1 MDEKL
6 DRPLVI
12 IKVRRLGEPSEDQD
26 LERRPTLGVGDMVN
40 ADYLVGFDHDS
51 NKRYK
56 DKILFSLQ
64 EIDQQQRTA
73 TVVVDAQQ
81 LTIEEGVP
89 IHLKSTLYGE
99 FELSLLEFTSRSKLH
114 AEAAI

>member
-26 LERRPTLGVGDMVN
+26 LKRRPTLGVGDMVN
-40 ADYLVGFDHDS
+40 ADYLIGFNQDS
-51 NKRYK
+51 NERYK
-56 DKILFSLQ
+56 GKVLFSLQ

-73 TVVVDAQQ
+73 TVVADAQE
-81 LTIEEGVP
+81 LTIDEGVP
-89 IHLKSTLYGE
+89 THLKSKLYGE
-99 FELSLLEFTSRSKLH
+99 FELTLLEFTSRAKLH